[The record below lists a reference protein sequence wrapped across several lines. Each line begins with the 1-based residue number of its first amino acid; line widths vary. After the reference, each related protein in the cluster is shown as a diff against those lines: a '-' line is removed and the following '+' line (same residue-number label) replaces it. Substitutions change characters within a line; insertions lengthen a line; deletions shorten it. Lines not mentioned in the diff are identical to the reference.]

1 MAIDSRNDFVYSP
14 LDLFVVTA
22 FAAGTTLAIAS
33 TAAQAASIRNVAKR
47 VGVTLS
53 APAAGQVA
61 PVGVILRDSA
71 TSPAQTGGATVK
83 KCYSISLGLAAV
95 SAGLCCVNIDE
106 DNLHIPGTAATAMT
120 LEFIGTTGGSTTPV
134 AASISSA
141 TLIGY
146 AFPKQPTAVALNAN
160 S

>member
-1 MAIDSRNDFVYSP
+1 MALTDFVYSP
-14 LDLFVVTA
+14 LDLFTVSA

-33 TAAQAASIRNVAKR
+33 TGAQAASIRNVAKR

-61 PVGVILRDSA
+61 PVGVMLRDSA
-71 TSPAQTGGATVK
+71 TAPTVTSGTTVK
-83 KCYSISLGLAAV
+83 KCWQISLGLAAV

-106 DNLHIPGTAATAMT
+106 DNLHISGSTATAMT
-120 LEFIGTTGGSTTPV
+120 LEHNGTTGGSTTPV
-134 AASISSA
+134 AASISSL
-141 TLIGY
+141 TLQGY
-146 AFPKQPTAVALNAN
+146 AFPKQPAVVALNAN